1 MDSSQIEAGGRQVLG
16 IGKVHARS
24 TFTQVYA
31 RDSRYVAWVLSEP
44 RTGRLGTFATWC
56 QQKKR
61 SSIPPAPAAAPASP
75 APAGPRHI
83 GTPPTV
89 RYREI
94 SRDIAATTLC
104 RVHKCG
110 MRGPLTVKKGTHN
123 IGRQFYSCAYNGTSS
138 WAKQRREEDGKTTDC
153 GVDGFVWADG
163 SDAFSMGFQ
172 RCFSASSCRRA
183 ERHHGAPRN
192 SIGVGVQGPGGDVVG
207 DELSRGPSGFR
218 SMGRGG
224 VLRNAQARFKRRR
237 DDTWDDEMRFS
248 RDDPDDGDDAATL
261 FGDFWGC

>member
-61 SSIPPAPAAAPASP
+61 SSTPPAPAAAPASP

-163 SDAFSMGFQ
+163 SDAFS
-172 RCFSASSCRRA
+172 ASSCRRA

-192 SIGVGVQGPGGDVVG
+192 SIGVGLQGPSGDVVG